1 MKKKQSKKVL
11 KQLKKW
17 LRTEI
22 YLAKHDADNGC
33 FPHDSLK
40 EEVRAKTKYATLLLV
55 ANKLK
60 ELTTTAPF

>member
-1 MKKKQSKKVL
+1 MKKKQSKKIL

-17 LRTEI
+17 LKTEI
-22 YLAKHDADNGC
+22 QISKRDADNGC

-40 EEVRAKTKYATLLLV
+40 EEVRAKTQHLTLVLV

-60 ELTTTAPF
+60 ELITADPF

>member
-22 YLAKHDADNGC
+22 HLAKRDVDNGC

-40 EEVRAKTKYATLLLV
+40 EEVRVKTKYATLLLI
-55 ANKLK
+55 ANKIV
-60 ELTTTAPF
+60 ELTPVKE